1 MSGLDELF
9 YPDNA
14 NRKNRVEQLMAQCA
28 DLTNEIADNKIKI
41 DKLLEMVNK
50 TTREA
55 YENIGIKDI
64 QYKKVELTPDWYVT
78 LPKSLSMMSVSLV
91 SYRGFSILANKL
103 AISALLKQG
112 RIGEAALS
120 KLVGLPKWFKFG
132 SKVGSA
138 AASVIVTVG
147 IESVIDA
154 IYGADV
160 RGKLQSAIN
169 ELAKPRIE
177 LTYIKLLSEYVITIL
192 TGIETEIKRIKRK
205 AKKHKWTKERLEEEL
220 NDAIDDARDTL
231 EETNDKPTRKKALN
245 DLKQKDEILHAW
257 TNEDPS
263 DQKINEIVD
272 ELNKKDKK

>member
-1 MSGLDELF
+1 
-9 YPDNA
+9 
-14 NRKNRVEQLMAQCA
+14 MAQCA